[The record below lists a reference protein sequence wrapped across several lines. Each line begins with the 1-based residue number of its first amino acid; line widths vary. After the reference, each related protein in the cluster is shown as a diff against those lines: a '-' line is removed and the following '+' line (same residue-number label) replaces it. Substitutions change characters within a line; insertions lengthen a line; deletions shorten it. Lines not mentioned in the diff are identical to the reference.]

1 MALTS
6 PALTLGVHALFGDVT
21 PALDIIKKLGVTD
34 FSDGADGIIEIKPG
48 ATIKVPVSSVSK
60 ALPYNSSTNN
70 YLTGGDT
77 DWASLSAAHF
87 VQGYDITGVNVDQG
101 CDAAKFKQLF
111 SLRAGKG
118 IAMAAIDAV
127 KTALDGATTS
137 TGVTVSSSA
146 DYAEYA
152 GVGSDVNW
160 LNKAT
165 SILAVKGSE
174 WAAIVSACAAKN
186 VVRKE
191 DIVSGLGFADIV
203 VIPGMTARAVI
214 VPAGAF
220 GVLGRVP
227 ATVARFMESGV
238 VTDEES
244 GLSVG
249 IKVADDQAHN
259 RIVCNGDIWFGATLI
274 SANAAATTAGVIKV
288 GTTAS

>member
-6 PALTLGVHALFGDVT
+6 PALTLGVHALFGNVT

-60 ALPYNSSTNN
+60 ALAYNETSNN
-70 YLTGGDT
+70 YLTGGAT
-77 DWASLSAAHF
+77 DWASLSASHF

-101 CDAAKFKQLF
+101 ADAAKFKQLF
-111 SLRAGKG
+111 SLRAGQG
-118 IAMAAIDAV
+118 IAMAAIDAA

-137 TGVTVSSSA
+137 TGVTLSNSA
-146 DYAEYA
+146 DYAAYA
-152 GVGSDVNW
+152 GLGSDVNW

-227 ATVARFMESGV
+227 ATVARYMESGV
-238 VTDEES
+238 ETDEES

-249 IKVADDQAHN
+249 IKVANDQAHN
-259 RIVCNGDIWFGATLI
+259 RIVCNADIWFGATLI
-274 SANAAATTAGVIKV
+274 SANAAATSAGVIKV
-288 GTTAS
+288 GTGS

>member
-6 PALTLGVHALFGDVT
+6 PALTLGVHALFGNVT

-34 FSDGADGIIEIKPG
+34 FSDGADGIIEVKPG

-60 ALPYNSSTNN
+60 ALAYNATTNN

-101 CDAAKFKQLF
+101 ADAAKFKQLF
-111 SLRAGKG
+111 SLRAGQG

-127 KTALDGATTS
+127 TTALDGATAS
-137 TGVTVSSSA
+137 TGVTLPASA
-146 DYAEYA
+146 TYTDYAA
-152 GVGSDVNW
+152 AAADVKW

-165 SILAVKGSE
+165 STLAVNGTE

-203 VIPGMTARAVI
+203 VVPGMTARAVI

-227 ATVARFMESGV
+227 ATVARYMESGV
-238 VTDEES
+238 ETDEES

-259 RIVCNGDIWFGATLI
+259 RIVCNADIWFGATLI

-288 GTTAS
+288 GTSA

>member
-6 PALTLGVHALFGDVT
+6 PALTLGVHALFGNVT

-34 FSDGADGIIEIKPG
+34 FSDGADGIIELKPG

-60 ALPYNSSTNN
+60 ALAYNETSNN
-70 YLTGGDT
+70 YLTGGNT
-77 DWASLSAAHF
+77 DWASLSSSHF

-101 CDAAKFKQLF
+101 ADAAKFKQLF
-111 SLRAGKG
+111 SLRAGQG

-137 TGVTVSSSA
+137 TGVTLSSSA
-146 DYAEYA
+146 DYAAYA

-227 ATVARFMESGV
+227 STVASYMESGV
-238 VTDEES
+238 ETDEES

-249 IKVADDQAHN
+249 IKVANDQAHN
-259 RIVCNGDIWFGATLI
+259 RIVCNADIWFGATLI

-288 GTTAS
+288 GTGS